1 MQREKSKSPLSSVV
15 LMFETITKTA
25 KKNVSFRKKVFGGK
39 FSELVEMSIMP
50 GNELGEEVHHWGD
63 EILFVVQGKGLITIE
78 GVTERANRHCA
89 IFVKAGMRHN
99 LRNIGRRDLKL
110 LCVCSP
116 PFTTH
121 NGIHLWGEL
130 ASEQRK
136 AYAWK
141 Q

>member
-78 GVTERANRHCA
+78 GVTQRANRHCA
-89 IFVKAGMRHN
+89 IFVKAGTPHN
-99 LRNIGRRDLKL
+99 LRNIGRQDLKL

-116 PFTTH
+116 PLTTH
-121 NGIHLWGEL
+121 TGMHRWGEL
-130 ASEQRK
+130 AAEERM
-136 AYAWK
+136 AYAWE